1 MNYLY
6 LYINFFTILIPF
18 LFSFHPKLLF
28 YKTWNA
34 FFPAVIVT
42 GIIFLVW
49 DAYFTH
55 LGVWGFNTDYLTGI
69 TLYNL
74 PLEEVLFFFCIP
86 YACVFTFHCLDLLLL
101 NRRSRFNDQFVT
113 PVLIIAF
120 VTIAIF
126 QFHRIY
132 TAVTFFSL
140 AAVLAYAKYFLKV
153 QWLGKFY
160 VVYTVLLLPFLIV
173 NGILTGTGLESPVV
187 WYNNAENLGIRLLT
201 IPVEDIFYGKL
212 LILMNLLIYQ
222 HLKRKTTV
230 YKHNPVLAAKESV
243 TV

>member
-1 MNYLY
+1 MG
-6 LYINFFTILIPF
+6 
-18 LFSFHPKLLF
+18 K
-28 YKTWNA
+28 
-34 FFPAVIVT
+34 
-42 GIIFLVW
+42 
-49 DAYFTH
+49 
-55 LGVWGFNTDYLTGI
+55 
-69 TLYNL
+69 
-74 PLEEVLFFFCIP
+74 
-86 YACVFTFHCLDLLLL
+86 LDL
-101 NRRSRFNDQFVT
+101 
-113 PVLIIAF
+113 
-120 VTIAIF
+120 
-126 QFHRIY
+126 
-132 TAVTFFSL
+132 
-140 AAVLAYAKYFLKV
+140 LKV

-187 WYNNAENLGIRLLT
+187 WYNNTENLGIRLLT